1 MKDKTIAHIKIKGNE
16 AAVQTMMRLRDV
28 LQDEG
33 VEITLE
39 IKSSELCSK
48 KGGKNEEKHRN

>member
-1 MKDKTIAHIKIKGNE
+1 
-16 AAVQTMMRLRDV
+16 MRLRDV

-39 IKSSELCSK
+39 IKSSELRSK
-48 KGGKNEEKHRN
+48 KKSSDQEVSDD

>member
-1 MKDKTIAHIKIKGNE
+1 MKKKDKTIAHIKIKGNKE
-16 AAVQTMMRLRDV
+16 AVETMMRLRDV

-39 IKSSELCSK
+39 IKSSELRSK
-48 KGGKNEEKHRN
+48 KNRIRK